1 MRHLLLN
8 RLLAAI
14 VSIPVLA
21 ILGLGGFLSYQSYEN
36 YNQMKYA
43 TDLVALGNAGGQLS
57 EGLPREVFSSV
68 GERTQKRH
76 ETDSLYDKVLAQ
88 FDAVGS
94 SDPGLMEIQR
104 DLKSIRSNVAA
115 FRAEIDKGNDSPV
128 LGVKYLQPISALA
141 NKLMRRGAS
150 LIPNA
155 ELSNTLLAYFA
166 SQQIRDSH
174 NMISSV
180 VPPVLAAN
188 AATVPQIS
196 IVLRGQLQEDY
207 FAPIFEDNGPYES
220 VAAYKAY
227 RNGSGGKDLARFFDQ
242 IMTHHEQLPKGIKG
256 LWDKAAQAHDQIT
269 QQLTRDAFEASSTL
283 AAIKLADA
291 RSNLLI
297 YILGTF
303 IILLA
308 VIGVSFFGLR
318 ALQRLI
324 GDSETVL
331 AELAED
337 TLDIDIPYT
346 DRNDSIGQMARSA
359 ELLRAALLRR
369 RTLEAEARAR
379 EDNAQNER
387 KAMMAQLADQFEN
400 SVGGIV
406 SEVSSSASQLQQTAS
421 ELERSAEQTS
431 QQAGSV
437 ASSAEEA
444 GANVSYVAS
453 AAEELEAS
461 IRDIKRLV
469 DNSASQ
475 SNEGS
480 GKAEDT
486 RAIVSELQQAAI
498 HIGDIVNL
506 ISGIAEQTNLL
517 ALNATIEAA
526 RAGEAGKGFSVVAAE
541 VKELANQ
548 TSKATDEISQQINH
562 IQLTTDQAVGAIG
575 SISEIIGEIST
586 SSKAIASAV
595 EEQGHATGEIAQAVV
610 NASSGT
616 THVSHG
622 IQEVAQ
628 TANSTGSGATQ
639 VLAASQN
646 LTNQAQTLQEQMRQ
660 FLETV
665 RVA

>member
-21 ILGLGGFLSYQSYEN
+21 ILGLGGFLSYQSYET
-36 YNQMKYA
+36 YHQMKYA

-57 EGLPREVFSSV
+57 EGLPREVFASPS
-68 GERTQKRH
+68 ERSQKRQ
-76 ETDSLYDKVLAQ
+76 ETDSLYDKVLGQ

-94 SDPGLMEIQR
+94 SDPGLIEIQR
-104 DLKSIRSNVAA
+104 ELNAIRSNVTA
-115 FRAEIDKGNDSPV
+115 FRAEIDNGNDSPV

-150 LIPNA
+150 LIPDA
-155 ELSNTLLAYFA
+155 DLSNTLLAYFA

-180 VPPVLAAN
+180 VPPVFAAN
-188 AATVPQIS
+188 AANVPQIS
-196 IVLRGQLQEDY
+196 IILRGQLQEGY
-207 FAPIFEDNGPYES
+207 FAPIFEDNGPAAS

-227 RNGSGGKDLARFFDQ
+227 RNGPDGENISRFFNQ
-242 IMTHHEQLPKGIKG
+242 IIAHHEQLPEGIKG
-256 LWDKAAQAHDQIT
+256 LWTEAAQAHDKIT
-269 QQLTRDAFEASSTL
+269 LQLTHDAFEASSAL
-283 AAIKLADA
+283 AANKLSNAH
-291 RSNLLI
+291 SNLLI
-297 YILGTF
+297 YMIGTF
-303 IILLA
+303 VILLA
-308 VIGVSFFGLR
+308 AIGVSFFGLR

-331 AELAED
+331 AELAKDKLE
-337 TLDIDIPYT
+337 ISIPYT
-346 DRNDSIGQMARSA
+346 SRNDAIGQMARSS

-369 RTLEAEARAR
+369 RTLEADARER
-379 EDNAQNER
+379 EDNALNER
-387 KAMMAQLADQFEN
+387 KAMMAQLADQFEH

-406 SEVSSSASQLQQTAS
+406 SEVSSSASQLHQTAS
-421 ELERSAEQTS
+421 ELERSADQTS

-486 RAIVSELQQAAI
+486 RVIVGELQQAAI

-548 TSKATDEISQQINH
+548 TSKATEEISQQINH
-562 IQLTTDQAVGAIG
+562 IQLTTDQAVDAIG
-575 SISEIIGEIST
+575 SISEIIGEIS
-586 SSKAIASAV
+586 SSSGAIASAV

-616 THVSHG
+616 THVSNS

-628 TANSTGSGATQ
+628 TATSTGSGATQ

-646 LTNQAQTLQEQMRQ
+646 LTNQARTLQEQMSQ

-665 RVA
+665 RAA